1 MDITTTMAAAALQA
15 SLSSLDF
22 LARKGL
28 ISPAEVSGYLDG
40 ISKTLEHTPR
50 YLEHPVSQK
59 FDEWCSG
66 IVKAAQDN
74 WKGE

>member
-1 MDITTTMAAAALQA
+1 MAAAGLQA
-15 SLSSLDF
+15 SLSALDI

-28 ISPAEVSGYLDG
+28 VSPTEITGYLDG
-40 ISKTLEHTPR
+40 ISKTLERMPR
-50 YLEHPVSQK
+50 YLDHEISQK

-66 IVKAAQDN
+66 IVKAAKEN